1 MITRAVLAATTQA
14 ATRARTPAYRSIVTM
29 AESINAEAGPSTP
42 PSTTLAQEP
51 EQVATTAYDKWH
63 KKNGPPVGSTMGA
76 RYLTGDQDPF
86 DHNAW

>member
-1 MITRAVLAATTQA
+1 MITRAVSAAITRT
-14 ATRARTPAYRSIVTM
+14 ATRTRIQAQRSIITM
-29 AESINAEAGPSTP
+29 AENINAEAGPSTAPQPSSP
-42 PSTTLAQEP
+42 PAGAT
-51 EQVATTAYDKWH
+51 TTAYDKWH